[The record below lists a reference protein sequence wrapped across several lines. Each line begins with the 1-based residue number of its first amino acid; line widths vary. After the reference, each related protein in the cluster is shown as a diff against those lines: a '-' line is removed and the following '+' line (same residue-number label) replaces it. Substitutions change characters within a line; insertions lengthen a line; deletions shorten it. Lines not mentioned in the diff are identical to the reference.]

1 MARRVVCGRLLVI
14 ATLVPTSAFIRVDL
28 PTLGRPAKQANP
40 DLNPAAD
47 GGAGEAGDGDDGDPT
62 ARLSPSRAVR
72 C

>member
-1 MARRVVCGRLLVI
+1 
-14 ATLVPTSAFIRVDL
+14 VDL

-62 ARLSPSRAVR
+62 A
-72 C
+72 